1 MMNYEDAL
9 KYLEKS
15 GFVWDQFREF
25 FPFGDI
31 ELREGNYQRLVEKC
45 LTLIPEKV
53 QQARLLDLLDAQ
65 GCVFLEQCWVQNE
78 FTSES
83 TNPFQIHAH
92 FASAWLQINSNLR
105 YRFGLPE
112 RDARGAML
120 KLQTTECLAERMV
133 RSPV

>member
-1 MMNYEDAL
+1 MSYEEAMNH
-9 KYLEKS
+9 LEKL

-31 ELREGNYQRLVEKC
+31 ALREGNYQRLAEKC
-45 LTLIPEKV
+45 LTLITEKE
-53 QQARLLDLLDAQ
+53 QQARFLDLLDAQ
-65 GCVFLEQCWVQNE
+65 GCVFLEQCWVLNE
-78 FTSES
+78 LCSEN

-105 YRFGLPE
+105 YQFGLSD

-120 KLQTTECLAERMV
+120 NLKATECLAERMV